1 MHKIEPELMSEMLN
15 PTKQQW
21 EPLPEGVY
29 SFETVEAE
37 MPVTKPPPPRPRLKL
52 VLKVYDG
59 KGGSR
64 TVHDGILLSEE
75 WGVRNLSEYYRSTGG
90 LPSDPSLVDTAAL
103 KMRSGEVM
111 LKIRRDANFGDSN
124 EVKYYVEN
132 DKQAP
137 PPAAPV
143 PDLSALTA
151 EAAGEDDIPF

>member
-1 MHKIEPELMSEMLN
+1 MYKR
-15 PTKQQW
+15 Q
-21 EPLPEGVY
+21 
-29 SFETVEAE
+29 
-37 MPVTKPPPPRPRLKL
+37 
-52 VLKVYDG
+52 
-59 KGGSR
+59 
-64 TVHDGILLSEE
+64 
-75 WGVRNLSEYYRSTGG
+75 
-90 LPSDPSLVDTAAL
+90 LVDTAAL